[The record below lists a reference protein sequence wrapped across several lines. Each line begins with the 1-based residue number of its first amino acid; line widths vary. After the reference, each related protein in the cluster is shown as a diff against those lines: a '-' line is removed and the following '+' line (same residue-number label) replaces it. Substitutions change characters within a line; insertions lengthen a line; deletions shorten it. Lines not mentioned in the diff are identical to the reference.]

1 MKIKSFIV
9 FYWSVMV
16 MLFFC
21 ACKKTS
27 NAAEEGKGAGP
38 GAERVTNFNNVVG
51 VDHFGRT
58 FGSISSMKTDKQVG
72 LFFWLWIGQPHA
84 GNIYDASKILA
95 MPNGLKLLTDFEYQD
110 ESISPNGQ
118 AHFWGEPIWGYY
130 NSEDEWVLRKQVE
143 MLTIA
148 GIDFI
153 YFDATN
159 AFIYKNVFMKLLAI
173 IDEYQKNGFSPPKV
187 AFYTHSRSFQTT
199 RELYRELYQPGLF
212 PDTWYRVSGKPMIIA
227 YTNPEDDLNEAR
239 SRGDQDYTP
248 GVLPPD
254 ILGFFHFYRPQW
266 PGDPVYPDGFPWV
279 EWIHPQPM
287 HNGVMNVT
295 VASHPNVP
303 MSFSLTRPNEMTNW
317 GRGWNPFSKQN
328 NAANVDKGTFFQTQW
343 DYAIA
348 AEPKMISIGGWN
360 EWIAY
365 KQPYWNE
372 YVMVDAV
379 NKEYSRDIEPM
390 RGGYQD
396 AFYMQMIQNIRKYKG
411 VSNEITASGKTTID
425 ITAGEE
431 PWKRI
436 PYTAVNISK
445 NRYERN
451 SSGAATI
458 TRYTQPA
465 PENHIQEVKVAHDD
479 QQIYFLIR
487 GRNSFSNPGG
497 KFNWVNILI
506 GTGVPSLKAWEGY
519 EYLIG
524 KTYASG
530 QASVGKLQPDF
541 KTIASGA
548 AKYTING
555 NVLQISCPK
564 VAVGLNG
571 SGTFY
576 FKVAADVA
584 EPQDIMSY
592 YTSGS
597 SLPLGRLSY
606 AYAMGN

>member
-1 MKIKSFIV
+1 MNIKIFTVIFSGV
-9 FYWSVMV
+9 FAI
-16 MLFFC
+16 LLLC
-21 ACKKTS
+21 ACKKMPDRS
-27 NAAEEGKGAGP
+27 DEEKEAGP
-38 GAERVTNFNNVVG
+38 DAERLNNFNNIVG
-51 VDHFGRT
+51 VDHFGRI
-58 FGSISSMKTDKQVG
+58 FESVSSMKADKQVG

-95 MPNGLKLLTDFEYQD
+95 MPNGLKLLTEFQHQD
-110 ESISPNGQ
+110 ETISPNGQ

-143 MLTIA
+143 MLTMA

-212 PDTWYRVSGKPMIIA
+212 SDTWYRVNGKPMIIS
-227 YTNPEDDLNEAR
+227 YTNVQDDLNEAR
-239 SRGDQDYTP
+239 SRGDNDYAP
-248 GVLPPD
+248 GVLNAD
-254 ILGFFHFYRPQW
+254 ILNFFHFYRPQW
-266 PGDPVYPDGFPWV
+266 PGDPVYADGFPWV

-317 GRGWNPFSKQN
+317 GRGWDPLSKHN
-328 NAANVDKGTFFQTQW
+328 NTENVDKGTFFQTQW
-343 DYAIA
+343 DYALA
-348 AEPKMISIGGWN
+348 ANPDIISIGGWN

-372 YVMVDAV
+372 YVLVDAV

-396 AFYMQMIQNIRKYKG
+396 AFYIQMIRNIRRYKG
-411 VSNEITASGKTTID
+411 LSNDVTASKKAVID
-425 ITAGEE
+425 ITAGEKQ
-431 PWKRI
+431 WKSI
-436 PYTAVNISK
+436 PYTAINISK
-445 NRYERN
+445 NRHERN
-451 SSGAATI
+451 SQGAATI
-458 TRYTQPA
+458 IRYTQPA
-465 PENHIQEVKVAHDD
+465 PENHIQEIKVTHDD
-479 QQIYFLIR
+479 QQIYFFIR
-487 GRNSFSNPGG
+487 GRNNFNNPGS
-497 KFNWVNILI
+497 KTNWVNILI
-506 GTGVPSLKAWEGY
+506 GTGAPSLKSWESY
-519 EYLIG
+519 DYLIG
-524 KTYASG
+524 NSYASG
-530 QASVGKLQPDF
+530 TVSVGKLQPDF

-548 AKYTING
+548 AKYTISG

-564 VAVGLNG
+564 AAVGLSA

-606 AYAMGN
+606 TYAMGN

>member
-1 MKIKSFIV
+1 MKAMRFILIV
-9 FYWSVMV
+9 LGISAIS
-16 MLFFC
+16 LFC
-21 ACKKTS
+21 TCKNKIDL
-27 NAAEEGKGAGP
+27 AGKEKENTPDG
-38 GAERVTNFNNVVG
+38 ERVTNFNNVVG
-51 VDHFGRT
+51 VDHLGRT
-58 FGSISSMKTDKQVG
+58 FPSIASTKENKQVG

-84 GNIYDASKILA
+84 RNIYDASKILD
-95 MPNGLKLLTDFEYQD
+95 MPNGLKLLTDFKYQD
-110 ESISPNGQ
+110 ETISPDGQ

-148 GIDFI
+148 GVDFI

-212 PDTWYRVSGKPMIIA
+212 SDTWYRVNGKPMIIS
-227 YTNPEDDLNEAR
+227 YTNAQDDLNEAR
-239 SRGDQDYTP
+239 SRGDNDYAP
-248 GVLPPD
+248 GVLSAD

-266 PGDPVYPDGFPWV
+266 PGDPVYADGFPWV

-317 GRGWNPFSKQN
+317 GRGWNPFTKQN
-328 NAANVDKGTFFQTQW
+328 VSANVDKGSFFQTQW
-343 DYAIA
+343 DYALA
-348 AEPKMISIGGWN
+348 ANPDMISIGGWN

-372 YVMVDAV
+372 YVLVDAV

-396 AFYMQMIQNIRKYKG
+396 AFYIQMIQNIRKYKG
-411 VSNEITASGKTTID
+411 LSTEPVVAKKAKISIA
-425 ITAGEE
+425 AGEE
-431 PWKRI
+431 QWKGI
-436 PYTAVNISK
+436 PYMAINISK
-445 NRYERN
+445 NRHERN
-451 SSGAATI
+451 SQGAATI
-458 TRYTQPA
+458 LRYTQPA
-465 PENHIQEVKVAHDD
+465 AENHIQEIKVAHDD
-479 QQIYFLIR
+479 QQIYFFIR
-487 GRNSFSNPGG
+487 GRNNFSNPGS
-497 KFNWVNILI
+497 KTNWVNILI
-506 GTGVPSLKAWEGY
+506 GTGAPSLKNWESY

-524 KTYASG
+524 NSYASG
-530 QASVGKLQPDF
+530 TVSVGKLLPDF
-541 KTIASGA
+541 RTTASGVA
-548 AKYTING
+548 QYTVSG

-564 VAVGLNG
+564 TAVGLNG
-571 SGTFY
+571 SGQFY
-576 FKVAADVA
+576 FKVAADVT

-597 SLPLGRLSY
+597 SLPLGRLSCI
-606 AYAMGN
+606 YAMGN